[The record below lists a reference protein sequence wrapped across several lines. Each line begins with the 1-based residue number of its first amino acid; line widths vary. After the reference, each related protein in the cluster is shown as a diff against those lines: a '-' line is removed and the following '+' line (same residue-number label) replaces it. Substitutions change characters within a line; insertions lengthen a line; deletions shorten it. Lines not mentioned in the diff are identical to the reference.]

1 MKPALLFYCQHS
13 VGLGHLM
20 RSYALCDRLAERFR
34 VTLIAGGQL
43 PTDIPPP
50 AGVEIV
56 ALPPLGVNGSN
67 GFGSTDP
74 RYTTERAW
82 DIRLHRILNTV
93 RDVKPRVVLVELY
106 PFGRAKFTRE
116 IVPLLGAADDAFKA
130 CSLRDILVS
139 GDPRRDDRARKL
151 ADAHLDAILVHA
163 DPRFARLEET
173 FKPPTPL
180 SVPVHYTGFVTGRD
194 RGDERPRGDH
204 VVISAGG
211 GRVGRPLLEEAI
223 ERLNGTP
230 MRMIAGPLMP
240 EEDFEALRKRAPRN
254 VELIRSVPDLAAEL
268 KQAAAS
274 ISQCGY
280 NTALDLVRTRV
291 PALVVPYAT
300 PEEDEQTRRALRLQE
315 LGLVRVSDH
324 VEPDLLHHEPAPAVL
339 DLDGAATT
347 RDLLYELI
355 A

>member
-34 VTLIAGGQL
+34 VVLLAGGQL
-43 PTDIPPP
+43 PKDIPPP
-50 AGVEIV
+50 PGVEII
-56 ALPPLGVNGSN
+56 ALPPLGMNGTN
-67 GFGSTDP
+67 GFGSTDA
-74 RYTTERAW
+74 RYTTDRAW
-82 DIRLHRILNTV
+82 DIRLHRILNAV

-139 GDPRRDDRARKL
+139 GDARRDDRARKL
-151 ADAHLDAILVHA
+151 ADAHLDAVLVHA

-173 FKPPTPL
+173 FKPQTPL

-194 RGDERPRGDH
+194 AEGTPQRGDH

-230 MRMIAGPLMP
+230 MKAIAGPLMP
-240 EEDFEALRKRAPRN
+240 DEDFEALRRLAPRN
-254 VELIRSVPDLAAEL
+254 VELIRSVPDLAQEL
-268 KQAAAS
+268 RKAAAS

-280 NTALDLVRTRV
+280 NTALDVVRSRV
-291 PALVVPYAT
+291 PALVVPYVT
-300 PEEDEQTRRALRLQE
+300 PEEDEQTRRARRLEQ

-324 VEPDLLHHEPAPAVL
+324 VDPELLRHEPAQTTL

>member
-1 MKPALLFYCQHS
+1 VKPALLFYCQHS

-34 VTLIAGGQL
+34 VVLIAGGQL
-43 PTDIPPP
+43 PDGIAPPP
-50 AGVEIV
+50 GVEIV
-56 ALPPLGVNGSN
+56 ALPPLGLNGEN
-67 GFGSTDP
+67 GFGSSDP
-74 RYTTERAW
+74 RYSTERAW
-82 DIRLHRILNTV
+82 DVRLHRILTTL
-93 RDVKPRVVLVELY
+93 RDVKPKVVLVELF
-106 PFGRAKFTRE
+106 PFGRAKFARE
-116 IVPLLGAADDAFKA
+116 IVPLLGAAHDAFKA

-139 GDPRRDDRARKL
+139 GDPERDDRARKL
-151 ADAHLDAILVHA
+151 ADAHLDAILVHS

-173 FKPPTPL
+173 FKPRTPL

-194 RGDERPRGDH
+194 EQDAPPRGDH

-211 GRVGRPLLEEAI
+211 GRVGRPLLQQAI

-230 MRMIAGPLMP
+230 MRAIAGPLMP
-240 EEDFEALRKRAPRN
+240 DEDFEALRRVAPRN
-254 VELIRSVPDLAAEL
+254 VELIRSVPDLGRELRAAR
-268 KQAAAS
+268 AS

-280 NTALDLVRTRV
+280 NTALDVVRAHV

-300 PEEDEQTRRALRLQE
+300 PEEDEQTRRAQRLAA
-315 LGLVRVSDH
+315 LGLVRVADH
-324 VEPDLLHHEPAPAVL
+324 VDADLLDFQPARASL

>member
-1 MKPALLFYCQHS
+1 VKPALLFYCQHS

-34 VTLIAGGQL
+34 VVLIAGGEL
-43 PTDIPPP
+43 PNGIDPP
-50 AGVEIV
+50 ANVEVV
-56 ALPPLGVNGSN
+56 ALPPLGMNGH

-74 RYTTERAW
+74 RFTTERAW
-82 DIRLHRILNTV
+82 DIRLHRILTTL
-93 RDVKPRVVLVELY
+93 RDVKPRVVLVELF
-106 PFGRAKFTRE
+106 PFGRAKFARE
-116 IVPLLGAADDAFKA
+116 IVPLLGAAHDAFKA

-139 GDPRRDDRARKL
+139 SDPERDDRARKL

-173 FKPPTPL
+173 FKPKTAL

-194 RGDERPRGDH
+194 AERPADRGDH

-230 MRMIAGPLMP
+230 MRAIAGPLMP
-240 EEDFEALRKRAPRN
+240 QKDFDALKRRVPGN
-254 VELIRSVPDLAAEL
+254 VELIRSVPDLSQEL
-268 KQAAAS
+268 RHAAAS

-291 PALVVPYAT
+291 PALVVPYTT
-300 PEEDEQTRRALRLQE
+300 PEEDEQTRRARRLE
-315 LGLVRVSDH
+315 ALGLVRVAEH
-324 VEPDLLHHEPAPAVL
+324 VDAKLLDFQPAPARL
-339 DLDGAATT
+339 DLDGAVAT